1 MISHTKI
8 TVVKLII
15 LISKERRFRVELI
28 YRHCM
33 TPFNK
38 YLGRPSIV
46 VKDIDSYSGFRKSRI
61 DVM

>member
-1 MISHTKI
+1 MSHSKI

-15 LISKERRFRVELI
+15 LISKEHRLRVEHI

-33 TPFNK
+33 TPINK

-46 VKDIDSYSGFRKSRI
+46 VKDIDSYPKLNPGLI
-61 DVM
+61 